1 MGVIGNIKVLVGQ
14 DEEFKKKVSSSNPPP
29 KKILI
34 VEDEKKL
41 ANILE
46 DSLKD
51 AGFDVIK
58 AENGEIGLELIKT
71 HHPDLVLLDLM
82 MPIMD
87 GKVMLRKLRGIP
99 QFKKLPVIIL
109 TNAGEVENI
118 KETQMYYDAEH
129 FLIKSNVSTEEIV
142 KKVKG
147 YFGHA

>member
-14 DEEFKKKVSSSNPPP
+14 DEEFKKKVSSPNPPP

-58 AENGEIGLELIKT
+58 AENGEVGLELIKT
-71 HHPDLVLLDLM
+71 YHPDLVLLDLM

-87 GKVMLRKLRGIP
+87 GKIMLRKLRGIP
-99 QFKKLPVIIL
+99 QFKKLPVIVL

-129 FLIKSNVSTEEIV
+129 FLIKSN
-142 KKVKG
+142 
-147 YFGHA
+147 